1 MPKIT
6 LSFVFAC
13 LLVASDFGQSAKGY
27 AARFNEN
34 AAYRVVGQIVT
45 AQYAFQS
52 TLAANGEFASTL
64 EQLTSAGLLDQ
75 SLSSGEKYGYRFNV
89 AALPATPQSGQQF
102 IATATPSQFPKT
114 GRKSFYTDQR
124 GLIHAADIGGAVATV
139 NQPEF
144 VVCGINES
152 LIIPSFRAILS
163 SEGTYSSAV
172 GAGNYANLTQLRV
185 ENLIGSILASGQIC
199 GYTITVRTVLAT
211 QTTAPSYSIH
221 AIPQSY
227 PNTGNRSFYAT
238 EAGIIHG
245 ADKQG
250 LPANANDPPVIQ

>member
-1 MPKIT
+1 MRKIT
-6 LSFVFAC
+6 LISIFVC
-13 LLVASDFGQSAKGY
+13 LLAASNFGQVTKGY

-34 AAYRVVGQIVT
+34 AAYRIVGQIVT
-45 AQYAFQS
+45 AQYAFRSNVS
-52 TLAANGEFASTL
+52 TNYEFASTL
-64 EQLTSAGLLDQ
+64 EQLTSAGFLDQ
-75 SLSSGEKYGYRFNV
+75 TLSSGEKYGYRFNV
-89 AALPATPQSGQQF
+89 VAISATSQSGQQF
-102 IATATPSQFPKT
+102 RATATPLQFPKS
-114 GRKSFYTDQR
+114 GRKSFYSDQS

-163 SEGTYSSAV
+163 SEATYSSAV

-227 PNTGNRSFYAT
+227 PNTGIRSFYTT
-238 EAGIIHG
+238 EAGVIYG

-250 LPANANDPPVIQ
+250 LPANSNDPPIIQ